1 MYKLYKGAFGVYPEE
16 EDIVAVCDDNW
27 YKMIEAYGLEHNPYI
42 GMMTIDDDNFID
54 FGSWSYFVV
63 ETER

>member
-1 MYKLYKGAFGVYPEE
+1 MYKLYKGAFAVYPAE
-16 EDIVAVCDDNW
+16 EDIIAVCDDNW
-27 YKMIEAYGLEHNPYI
+27 YKMIEAYGLEYNPYI
-42 GMMTIDDDNFID
+42 GMTTIDGDTFID